1 MARTPVPANT
11 SDAANADASTATTP
25 DTAGADTQAAAGDEP
40 DEPDSD
46 AIGTIEAR
54 ILLDQAAWR
63 PNDVALLTPAEM
75 RAGREAG
82 WADDHPEAVAFAKSL
97 AA

>member
-11 SDAANADASTATTP
+11 SDATNADATTGTTP
-25 DTAGADTQAAAGDEP
+25 DTASADIEAAASNEP
-40 DEPDSD
+40 DEPDSE

-82 WADDHPEAVAFAKSL
+82 WADDHPEAVAFARSL